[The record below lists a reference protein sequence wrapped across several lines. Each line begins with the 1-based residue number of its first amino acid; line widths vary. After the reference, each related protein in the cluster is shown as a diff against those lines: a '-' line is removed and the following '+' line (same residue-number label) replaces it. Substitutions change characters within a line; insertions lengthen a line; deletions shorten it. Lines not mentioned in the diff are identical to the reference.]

1 MAVNYTAF
9 IAKVRLRSPENSPPP
24 VPYRD
29 FATRQHLINDS
40 PYSYRYAIIL
50 HLIEE
55 TTRGGGHKHKH
66 RKEGRKHSRRIN
78 HRYRSVT
85 RQRASERGGFQGSR
99 RIWRKKRKQK
109 FERRKEKEGRS
120 LSLSLSLSL
129 YAPSYSTQFSIHF
142 IGDRGTTD
150 EREVAGFGVE
160 WQERKHTGAPSAD
173 HRGVKYPGS
182 ALGRRRRM
190 RKKAGFIIYPFHL
203 R

>member
-40 PYSYRYAIIL
+40 PYSCRYAIIL

-120 LSLSLSLSL
+120 LSLSLSTLPPTQPSFLFISL
-129 YAPSYSTQFSIHF
+129 EIA
-142 IGDRGTTD
+142 
-150 EREVAGFGVE
+150 ERRTREKWLDLE
-160 WQERKHTGAPSAD
+160 WSGGKENTRE
-173 HRGVKYPGS
+173 
-182 ALGRRRRM
+182 
-190 RKKAGFIIYPFHL
+190 L
-203 R
+203 RVRITEG

>member
-129 YAPSYSTQFSIHF
+129 RSLLLNPVFYSFHWRSRND
-142 IGDRGTTD
+142 GR
-150 EREVAGFGVE
+150 ERSGWIWSGVAGKKTHGSSE
-160 WQERKHTGAPSAD
+160 CGSPRGEISRLGTRQEEEDA
-173 HRGVKYPGS
+173 
-182 ALGRRRRM
+182 
-190 RKKAGFIIYPFHL
+190 
-203 R
+203 

>member
-66 RKEGRKHSRRIN
+66 RKEGRKEALSPHQPPLPL
-78 HRYRSVT
+78 RYSAT
-85 RQRASERGGFQGSR
+85 SERARRLSR
-99 RIWRKKRKQK
+99 I
-109 FERRKEKEGRS
+109 
-120 LSLSLSLSL
+120 
-129 YAPSYSTQFSIHF
+129 
-142 IGDRGTTD
+142 TTD
-150 EREVAGFGVE
+150 LAKEA
-160 WQERKHTGAPSAD
+160 
-173 HRGVKYPGS
+173 
-182 ALGRRRRM
+182 
-190 RKKAGFIIYPFHL
+190 
-203 R
+203 